1 MSPQNFEFVQVEPP
15 SRPAPS
21 TQRAYRKM
29 KWAEYPPE
37 TASGATK
44 PAIDARSVA
53 SKNPL
58 DKLKISAEQRA
69 ALEEVYSPSLPYR
82 VVVVAPGRSFI
93 QSRRCESAQC
103 SNYGSA

>member
-21 TQRAYRKM
+21 TQRAYKKM
-29 KWAEYPPE
+29 KWAEYTPQ

-44 PAIDARSVA
+44 PAIDTRSVA
-53 SKNPL
+53 SENLL

-69 ALEEVYSPSLPYR
+69 ALEQVYSPSGPT
-82 VVVVAPGRSFI
+82 V
-93 QSRRCESAQC
+93 
-103 SNYGSA
+103 